1 MCQTI
6 KVICDSHMIL
16 FNMRFFVDIGSHF
29 GESIYK
35 ALNPELK
42 FDKIFAYEPSSIA
55 FQRLSVIKD
64 SRLTV
69 KNIALGAKNGNVDLY
84 SSGSLG
90 ATTFID
96 KKGVSTSEKE
106 RVIVRSATEELQDIL
121 SSGAEVFMKINC
133 EGGELDILENL
144 MASGLIMKCTHL
156 YVDWDARKV
165 PSLAKRYSS
174 IRLEMEKLGIDLVSS
189 DSLPVSGWKGVELW
203 LSRYSVHNVA
213 VFERLQYKTYV
224 FLPLKYRA
232 REILK
237 RYAPTYFITYVEFT
251 KKIHKRK

>member
-1 MCQTI
+1 
-6 KVICDSHMIL
+6 
-16 FNMRFFVDIGSHF
+16 MRFFVDIGSHF

-69 KNIALGAKNGNVDLY
+69 KNIALGAINGNVDLY

-174 IRLEMEKLGIDLVSS
+174 IRLEMEKLGINLVSS

-213 VFERLQYKTYV
+213 VFERLQYKTYM
-224 FLPLKYRA
+224 FLPFKYRA

>member
-1 MCQTI
+1 MFQSTN
-6 KVICDSHMIL
+6 VVCDSHMLL
-16 FNMRFFVDIGSHF
+16 FHMRVFVDIGSHF

-69 KNIALGAKNGNVDLY
+69 KKIALGAKNGHVDLY

-90 ATTFID
+90 ATTFSD
-96 KKGVSTSEKE
+96 KKGISTSEKE
-106 RVIVRSATEELQDIL
+106 RVIVRSATEELQDVL

-144 MASGLIMKCTHL
+144 KTSGLIMKCNHL

-174 IRLEMEKLGIDLVSS
+174 IRLEIEKLGIDLVSS

-203 LSRYSVHNVA
+203 LSGYNVHNVTI
-213 VFERLQYKTYV
+213 FKRLEYKSFM
-224 FLPLKYRA
+224 FLPFKYRV

-237 RYAPTYFITYVEFT
+237 RYAPTYFISYVEFA
-251 KKIHKRK
+251 KWIHKRK